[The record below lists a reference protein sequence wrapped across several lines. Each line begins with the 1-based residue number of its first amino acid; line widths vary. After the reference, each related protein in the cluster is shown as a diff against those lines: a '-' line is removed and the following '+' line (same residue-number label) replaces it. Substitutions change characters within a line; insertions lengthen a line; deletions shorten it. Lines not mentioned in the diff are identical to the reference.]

1 MLKQILNLDE
11 HIFQAVNDHVI
22 LNKADDQTSQI
33 KDLYLN
39 Y

>member
-1 MLKQILNLDE
+1 MLKQILNFEDIL
-11 HIFQAVNDHVI
+11 QAVNDHVI